1 MTKKYTT
8 IGAHTTA
15 LSLLSVM
22 SYRLWRNLTYL
33 QQARRLAAD
42 PSGPLPRVSI
52 LVPARNEARNIVPC
66 IESLVNQAYP
76 NYEIIVLNDLS
87 SDETGILLDSL
98 ASQYPNVRVLHGA
111 EDPPKGWNGKSY
123 ACHRLAEQATG
134 EWLLFTDADTVHSST
149 SLALGIAQAKK
160 LGVALLSVFPKQI
173 TESWGEQ
180 VVVSFILDF
189 LPLIAVDLN
198 ALWQSGS
205 STTLANGQYLLVN
218 TEAYHAVGGHQAI
231 FNELVDDF
239 ALAKQVR
246 LGGYK
251 TAMVDGISMLS
262 CRMYHNA
269 REVWDGFSKNLML
282 GLETSAAKKPS
293 VWFGPLFAWGY
304 ACIFVLPFFY
314 LLSTPQKRLPFL
326 EIGWLAFLRGCL
338 NFYFRRSLLEVITT
352 PLAAWSVMAL
362 GLNAL
367 LRRGK
372 GVQWKGR
379 HYKT

>member
-1 MTKKYTT
+1 MTKKYTP
-8 IGAHTTA
+8 IGVHATA
-15 LSLLSVM
+15 LSLLSIM
-22 SYRLWRNLTYL
+22 SYRLWHNLMYL
-33 QQARRLAAD
+33 QQAQRLATD
-42 PSGPLPRVSI
+42 SSGTLPKVSI

-66 IESLVNQAYP
+66 IESLVSQDYP
-76 NYEIIVLNDLS
+76 EFEIIVLNDLS
-87 SDETGILLDSL
+87 SDETGTLLDSL
-98 ASQYPNVRVLHGA
+98 ATQYPNVRVLHGT

-134 EWLLFTDADTVHSST
+134 EWLLFTDADTVHSSA
-149 SLALGIAQAKK
+149 SVAQGITQAKK

-180 VVVSFILDF
+180 IVVSFILDF

-198 ALWQSGS
+198 ALWQNGS
-205 STTLANGQYLLVN
+205 STALANGQYLLVN
-218 TEAYHAVGGHQAI
+218 AEAYHAMGGHQAI

-251 TAMVDGISMLS
+251 TAMVSGTSMLS

-269 REVWDGFSKNLML
+269 SEVWGGFSKNLML
-282 GLETSAAKKPS
+282 GLETSAAKKPPA
-293 VWFGPLFAWGY
+293 WFGPLFAWGY

-314 LLSTPQKRLPFL
+314 LLNAPQKRLPLL
-326 EIGWLAFLRGCL
+326 EIGWLAFLRGCI
-338 NFYFRRSLLEVITT
+338 NFYFRRSLSEVITT

-367 LRRGK
+367 LRQGK
-372 GVQWKGR
+372 EVQWKGR

>member
-8 IGAHTTA
+8 IGVHVTA
-15 LSLLSVM
+15 LSLLWFM
-22 SYRLWRNLTYL
+22 SYRLWHNLRYL
-33 QQARRLAAD
+33 RQAQHLT
-42 PSGPLPRVSI
+42 PSPSSSLPRVSV
-52 LVPARNEARNIVPC
+52 LVPARNEARNIVSC
-66 IESLVNQAYP
+66 IESLASQAYP
-76 NYEIIVLNDLS
+76 NFEIIVLNDLS

-98 ASQYPNVRVLHGA
+98 ATQYPKVRVLHGT
-111 EDPPKGWNGKSY
+111 EEPPKGWNGKSY

-134 EWLLFTDADTVHSST
+134 EWLLFTDADTVHTST
-149 SLALGIAQAKK
+149 SVAQGIAQAKK
-160 LGVALLSVFPKQI
+160 LGAALLSAFPKQI
-173 TESWGEQ
+173 TESWGERI
-180 VVVSFILDF
+180 VVSFILDF

-198 ALWQSGS
+198 ALQQNGS
-205 STTLANGQYLLVN
+205 SITLANGQYLLVN
-218 TEAYHAVGGHQAI
+218 AEAYHAIGGHQAI

-251 TAMVDGISMLS
+251 TAMVNGTSMLS
-262 CRMYHNA
+262 CRMYHNTH
-269 REVWDGFSKNLML
+269 EVWDGFSKNLML
-282 GLETSAAKKPS
+282 GLETSATKKPPA
-293 VWFGPLFAWGY
+293 WFGPLFAWGY

-314 LLSTPQKRLPFL
+314 LLSAPRKRLPFL

-338 NFYFRRSLLEVITT
+338 NLYFRRSFLEVMTT

-372 GVQWKGR
+372 EIQWKGR
-379 HYKT
+379 YYKA